1 MPKPNLTDRERK
13 AIIDELLK
21 LSHNG
26 ELPRGAYAR
35 VGTLVGRDP
44 TRNRG
49 SKRKNRD
56 DVREKLASVPV
67 EDRAVER
74 RISASGLSRH
84 LISENKM
91 RRVEHALSFID
102 DTTLYFKPMH
112 NIVYVDEKRLYAD
125 RINRRSYLVFDGEGL
140 PPRVWKSKRFV
151 SKTTFLAALARPRYD
166 PYRKQRWN
174 GKVGVWS
181 FTEKCLHAEA
191 AGGEGWQ
198 PIQATTLGKAKL
210 RRAKQLPVNLFSS
223 RELYESAI
231 ALLKSANRGSAL
243 LFDST
248 ISSP

>member
-35 VGTLVGRDP
+35 VVAAGTTGDEWCSLIKQ
-44 TRNRG
+44 NRG

-102 DTTLYFKPMH
+102 DTTLYFEPMH
-112 NIVYVDEKRLYAD
+112 NIVAPAACLEEQALCLEDNILGCTGTPTVR
-125 RINRRSYLVFDGEGL
+125 
-140 PPRVWKSKRFV
+140 PV
-151 SKTTFLAALARPRYD
+151 S
-166 PYRKQRWN
+166 
-174 GKVGVWS
+174 
-181 FTEKCLHAEA
+181 
-191 AGGEGWQ
+191 
-198 PIQATTLGKAKL
+198 
-210 RRAKQLPVNLFSS
+210 
-223 RELYESAI
+223 
-231 ALLKSANRGSAL
+231 
-243 LFDST
+243 
-248 ISSP
+248 

>member
-1 MPKPNLTDRERK
+1 MENFP
-13 AIIDELLK
+13 AELM
-21 LSHNG
+21 HG
-26 ELPRGAYAR
+26 
-35 VGTLVGRDP
+35 LVP
-44 TRNRG
+44 LWAVTRLGLIKQNRG

-102 DTTLYFKPMH
+102 DTTLYFEPMH

-151 SKTTFLAALARPRYD
+151 SKTTFLAALARPR
-166 PYRKQRWN
+166 
-174 GKVGVWS
+174 
-181 FTEKCLHAEA
+181 
-191 AGGEGWQ
+191 
-198 PIQATTLGKAKL
+198 
-210 RRAKQLPVNLFSS
+210 
-223 RELYESAI
+223 
-231 ALLKSANRGSAL
+231 
-243 LFDST
+243 
-248 ISSP
+248 